1 MLDRKASRL
10 RSCFWSLQTA
20 FDTFDSVAVKQHG
33 CFIFGRLSNKYP
45 EVSVTETQDSS
56 QVKIL
61 LADDDLEILR
71 ITRTRLSK
79 RGFTII
85 EAHDGEEALEL
96 AMAEHPHMVVL
107 DVMMPKLNGWEVCKY
122 LRARDSY
129 NDVGVLML
137 TAIGPSLNEL
147 TSPLYG
153 ADEHLDKP
161 FDLDELDAAVERILE
176 KRRNV
181 RLND

>member
-1 MLDRKASRL
+1 MA
-10 RSCFWSLQTA
+10 A
-20 FDTFDSVAVKQHG
+20 IAE
-33 CFIFGRLSNKYP
+33 P
-45 EVSVTETQDSS
+45 S

-79 RGFTII
+79 RGFNLI
-85 EAHDGEEALEL
+85 EAHDGEEALEK
-96 AMAEHPHMVVL
+96 AMTEHPNMIVL

-122 LRARDSY
+122 LREREKY
-129 NDVGVLML
+129 NDIGVLML

-161 FDLDELDAAVERILE
+161 FDLGELDAAVDRILE
-176 KRRNV
+176 KRCGIT
-181 RLND
+181 LKAD

>member
-1 MLDRKASRL
+1 MAETPDMSK
-10 RSCFWSLQTA
+10 
-20 FDTFDSVAVKQHG
+20 
-33 CFIFGRLSNKYP
+33 
-45 EVSVTETQDSS
+45 VT
-56 QVKIL
+56 IL
-61 LADDDLEILR
+61 LADDDLDILR

-79 RGFTII
+79 RGFTIL

-96 AMAEHPHMVVL
+96 ALSEHPHMMVL

-122 LRARDSY
+122 LRERDAY
-129 NDVGVLML
+129 DDIGVLML

-161 FDLDELDAAVERILE
+161 FDLGELDAAVTRILA
-176 KRRNV
+176 KRCNI
-181 RLND
+181 DAAG

>member
-1 MLDRKASRL
+1 MAALAE
-10 RSCFWSLQTA
+10 
-20 FDTFDSVAVKQHG
+20 
-33 CFIFGRLSNKYP
+33 P
-45 EVSVTETQDSS
+45 S

-79 RGFTII
+79 RGFHLI
-85 EAHDGEEALEL
+85 EAHDGEEALEM
-96 AMAEHPHMVVL
+96 AMTEHPHMVVL

-122 LRARDSY
+122 LRERDAY
-129 NDVGVLML
+129 DDIGVLML

-161 FDLDELDAAVERILE
+161 FDLGELDAAVDRIIQ
-176 KRRNV
+176 KRCGIT
-181 RLND
+181 LNNG